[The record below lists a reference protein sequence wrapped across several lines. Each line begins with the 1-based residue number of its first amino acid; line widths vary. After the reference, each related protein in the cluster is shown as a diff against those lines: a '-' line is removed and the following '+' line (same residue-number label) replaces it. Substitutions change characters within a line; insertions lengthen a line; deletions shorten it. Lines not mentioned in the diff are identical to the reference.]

1 MFRTQERNA
10 RLDASLDAKLDQFL
24 ADTFPCSDPLPQP
37 LFVDPF
43 THSMHSDRRCV
54 LESSRGMEGC
64 PPLRPCFLE
73 NETPGVSGPI
83 ERPRYPS
90 PQTTQTG
97 A

>member
-10 RLDASLDAKLDQFL
+10 RLDASLDEKLDRFL

-43 THSMHSDRRCV
+43 TYSMHSDRRCV
-54 LESSRGMEGC
+54 LESSRANVE
-64 PPLRPCFLE
+64 LS
-73 NETPGVSGPI
+73 T
-83 ERPRYPS
+83 
-90 PQTTQTG
+90 